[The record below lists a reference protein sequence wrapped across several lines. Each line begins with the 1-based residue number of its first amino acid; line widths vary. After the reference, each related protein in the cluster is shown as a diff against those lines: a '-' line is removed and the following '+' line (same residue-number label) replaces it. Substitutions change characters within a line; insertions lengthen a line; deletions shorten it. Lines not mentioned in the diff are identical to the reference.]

1 MGTETIIMQS
11 IARRVDAGT
20 YRPRHHAALVTLPA
34 VGGRPMRTY
43 VLELAACAAMGGIMG
58 WMLGG
63 GL

>member
-11 IARRVDAGT
+11 IARRLDAGT
-20 YRPRHHAALVTLPA
+20 YRPRHHAAHITLPA
-34 VGGRPMRTY
+34 VGDRPRP
-43 VLELAACAAMGGIMG
+43 LELAACAVISAIMG